1 MPTANNKVKFQ
12 YIGTTV
18 PSTYDNDT
26 IYFDSINGNIKVG
39 SINIAEKNH
48 LLQLEINSS
57 DQRIIGNLDGTNF
70 NRITLG
76 EILNLKQQY
85 GNSLKIEFLYQEDGV
100 KSILPLVQDYFTF
113 LYFEGLNPTYNKI
126 IVYIRDEYNESL
138 DLYEAKG
145 EIEFI
150 LPEEPTLT
158 ITIPLPVNTIIS
170 SSGTVITNSTVK
182 NNYNNYASSSTFW
195 TELRNAASSGK
206 NITIISTEEDEVM
219 YKFNN
224 YYYQIGSGDYL
235 NFSLIINN
243 NSFTEI
249 CSVEFNMGN
258 QIITLFN
265 KNLTI

>member
-1 MPTANNKVKFQ
+1 MPITNNPVNFHF
-12 YIGTTV
+12 INNTP
-18 PSTYDNDT
+18 PSTYDNNT

-39 SINIAEKNH
+39 NINIAEKNH

-57 DQRIIGNLDGTNF
+57 DQRIVGNLDGTSF
-70 NRITLG
+70 NRITLE
-76 EILNLKQQY
+76 EILNLKQQF
-85 GNSLKIEFLYQEDGV
+85 GNSLKIEFLYWEDNV
-100 KSILPLVQDYFTF
+100 KTILPLVQDYLTF
-113 LYFEGLNPTYNKI
+113 LYFEGLNIYNKI
-126 IVYIRDEYNESL
+126 IVFIRDEYNESL

-150 LPEEPTLT
+150 FPEEPTLT
-158 ITIPLPVNTIIS
+158 ITIPLPANTIIS

-195 TELRNAASSGK
+195 TKLRNAASSGK

-243 NSFTEI
+243 NNLTKI
-249 CSVEFNMGN
+249 YSVEFNMSN
-258 QIITLFN
+258 KIITLFN

>member
-1 MPTANNKVKFQ
+1 MPTTNNPVNFHF
-12 YIGTTV
+12 INNTP
-18 PSTYDNDT
+18 PSTYDNNT

-39 SINIAEKNH
+39 NINIAEKNH
-48 LLQLEINSS
+48 LLQLEIYSS

-76 EILNLKQQY
+76 EILNLKQQF
-85 GNSLKIEFLYQEDGV
+85 GNSLKIEFLYWEDNV
-100 KSILPLVQDYFTF
+100 KTILPLVQDYLTF
-113 LYFEGLNPTYNKI
+113 LYFEGLNPPYNKI
-126 IVYIRDEYNESL
+126 AVFIRDEYNESL

-150 LPEEPTLT
+150 LPEEPILT
-158 ITIPLPVNTIIS
+158 ITIPIPVNTIIS

-195 TELRNAASSGK
+195 TELRNTASSGK

-243 NSFTEI
+243 NNLTEI
-249 CSVEFNMGN
+249 YSVEFNMSN
-258 QIITLFN
+258 EIITLFN
-265 KNLTI
+265 KSLTI